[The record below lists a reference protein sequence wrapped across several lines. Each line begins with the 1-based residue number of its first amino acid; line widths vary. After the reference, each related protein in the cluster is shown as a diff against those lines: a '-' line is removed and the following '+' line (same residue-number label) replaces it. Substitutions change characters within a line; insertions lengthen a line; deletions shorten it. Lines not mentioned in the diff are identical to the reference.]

1 MVYIRMIGNR
11 LIRSV
16 LLLRPLVPAALAR
29 TTATATAPTAN
40 VTRIT
45 TALTDD
51 TTHRRLL
58 FTSATSISNTCTSTY
73 NNINIDH
80 RRAFSGCSQ
89 FFDNES
95 EFHTVADEMLEDI
108 QDAVDVALE
117 EYYTENDDDNDNDD
131 DEFETVY
138 ASGVLN
144 MTFPPYGTWVL
155 NKQTPN
161 RQIWWSSPI
170 SGPRRY
176 EYDENISE
184 WMYTRAVN
192 NNNENE
198 NENDT
203 TSASGSD
210 SDSSTSMTLTNAIKD
225 EIRQIYGI
233 ELDL

>member
-1 MVYIRMIGNR
+1 MIGNR
-11 LIRSV
+11 LIRSG
-16 LLLRPLVPAALAR
+16 LFLRPLAPAAVAT
-29 TTATATAPTAN
+29 TTATATTN

-45 TALTDD
+45 TALTDTSN
-51 TTHRRLL
+51 TTRRRFL
-58 FTSATSISNTCTSTY
+58 FTGTTSISNTSISTIASTSAST
-73 NNINIDH
+73 
-80 RRAFSGCSQ
+80 RAFSGCSQ
-89 FFDNES
+89 FFENES
-95 EFHTVADEMLEDI
+95 EFHTVADETLEDI

-117 EYYTENDDDNDNDD
+117 EYYTENENDNDDND

-144 MTFPPYGTWVL
+144 MTFPPHGTWVL

-184 WMYTRAVN
+184 WMYTRA
-192 NNNENE
+192 NNEDDN
-198 NENDT
+198 NTDSNNT
-203 TSASGSD
+203 TTGE
-210 SDSSTSMTLTNAIKD
+210 TLSNAIKD

-233 ELDL
+233 ELDF

>member
-1 MVYIRMIGNR
+1 MIGNR
-11 LIRSV
+11 LIRSG
-16 LLLRPLVPAALAR
+16 LFLRPLAPAAVAT
-29 TTATATAPTAN
+29 TTATATATTN

-45 TALTDD
+45 TALTDTSN
-51 TTHRRLL
+51 TTRRRFL
-58 FTSATSISNTCTSTY
+58 FTGTTSISNTSISTIASPSTST
-73 NNINIDH
+73 
-80 RRAFSGCSQ
+80 RAFSGCSQ
-89 FFDNES
+89 FFENES
-95 EFHTVADEMLEDI
+95 EFHTVADETLEDI

-117 EYYTENDDDNDNDD
+117 EYYTETENENENDDNDND

-144 MTFPPYGTWVL
+144 MTFPPHGTWVL

-184 WMYTRAVN
+184 WMYTRANNEDDN
-192 NNNENE
+192 NNNDN
-198 NENDT
+198 NT
-203 TSASGSD
+203 TTGE
-210 SDSSTSMTLTNAIKD
+210 TLSNAIKD

-233 ELDL
+233 ELDF

>member
-1 MVYIRMIGNR
+1 MIGNR
-11 LIRSV
+11 LIRSG
-16 LLLRPLVPAALAR
+16 LLLRPLAPAALAR
-29 TTATATAPTAN
+29 ITATNN

-45 TALTDD
+45 TALTDTSN
-51 TTHRRLL
+51 TTHRRFL
-58 FTSATSISNTCTSTY
+58 FTGTTSISNTSIFASPST
-73 NNINIDH
+73 
-80 RRAFSGCSQ
+80 REFSGCSQ

-95 EFHTVADEMLEDI
+95 EFHTVADETLEDI

-117 EYYTENDDDNDNDD
+117 EYYTENENENDSD

-144 MTFPPYGTWVL
+144 MTFPPHGTWVL

-184 WMYTRAVN
+184 WMYTRAN
-192 NNNENE
+192 NND
-198 NENDT
+198 NDT
-203 TSASGSD
+203 TTGGSD
-210 SDSSTSMTLTNAIKD
+210 SETLTNAIKD

-233 ELDL
+233 ELDF

>member
-1 MVYIRMIGNR
+1 MIGNR
-11 LIRSV
+11 LIRSG
-16 LLLRPLVPAALAR
+16 LLLRPLAPAALAR
-29 TTATATAPTAN
+29 TTATATATTN

-45 TALTDD
+45 TALTDTSN
-51 TTHRRLL
+51 TTRRRFL
-58 FTSATSISNTCTSTY
+58 FTGTTSISNTSTIASPSPSPSTY
-73 NNINIDH
+73 SNINININH
-80 RRAFSGCSQ
+80 RSFSGCSQ

-95 EFHTVADEMLEDI
+95 EFHTVADETLEDI

-117 EYYTENDDDNDNDD
+117 EYYTENENNDDND

-144 MTFPPYGTWVL
+144 MTFPPHGTWVL

-184 WMYTRAVN
+184 WMYTRAN
-192 NNNENE
+192 NND
-198 NENDT
+198 NDT
-203 TSASGSD
+203 TTGGGD
-210 SDSSTSMTLTNAIKD
+210 SETLTNAIKD

-233 ELDL
+233 ELDLK

>member
-1 MVYIRMIGNR
+1 MMIGNR
-11 LIRSV
+11 LIRSG
-16 LLLRPLVPAALAR
+16 LFLRPLAPAAVVT
-29 TTATATAPTAN
+29 TTATATAN

-45 TALTDD
+45 TALTETSN
-51 TTHRRLL
+51 TTRRRFL
-58 FTSATSISNTCTSTY
+58 FTGTTSISNTSISTIASTSAST
-73 NNINIDH
+73 
-80 RRAFSGCSQ
+80 RAFSGCSQ
-89 FFDNES
+89 FFENES
-95 EFHTVADEMLEDI
+95 EFHTVADETLEDI

-117 EYYTENDDDNDNDD
+117 EYYTENENDNGDND

-144 MTFPPYGTWVL
+144 MTFPPHGTWVL

-184 WMYTRAVN
+184 WMYTRANNDDDN
-192 NNNENE
+192 NNN
-198 NENDT
+198 DT
-203 TSASGSD
+203 NTTTGE
-210 SDSSTSMTLTNAIKD
+210 TLSNAIKD

-233 ELDL
+233 ELDF